1 MTIPIRGHSRPTKT
15 VIGHSDTASASDAP
29 RSGAKGA
36 STRAAS
42 QGVRDFMAQQ
52 RAKVKAQHEQDNLK
66 ASKRPPKAPMS
77 FAGST
82 SYSWDNTL
90 ERDEAFGQS
99 PPPTSNLE
107 TVIKQAKQS
116 GKLNISNRN
125 LDAIPNSVWDMCVHK
140 PSNELDLER
149 LLTVAF
155 LLGITL
161 IQTPSPLI

>member
-1 MTIPIRGHSRPTKT
+1 
-15 VIGHSDTASASDAP
+15 
-29 RSGAKGA
+29 
-36 STRAAS
+36 
-42 QGVRDFMAQQ
+42 MAQQ
-52 RAKVKAQHEQDNLK
+52 RAKVKAQQEQDKLK
-66 ASKRPPKAPMS
+66 VSKRPPKAPMS
-77 FAGST
+77 FAGCT

-125 LDAIPNSVWDMCVHK
+125 LDAIPNSVWDMYVHK
-140 PSNELDLER
+140 PSNELELEW